1 MPTVSIGGVDTKKRK
16 RMEYRPVYQTWKMI
30 RPLPSLSSSE
40 SAKTTTMATEEKS
53 RHRIQRLRIERRLSI
68 SSLADMARCDVETLA
83 AYERGDEVLTEDML
97 RRLDRIL
104 G

>member
-1 MPTVSIGGVDTKKRK
+1 
-16 RMEYRPVYQTWKMI
+16 MEYRPVYQTWKMI
-30 RPLPSLSSSE
+30 RPLPSHASSDAGTS
-40 SAKTTTMATEEKS
+40 TTMGTEEKT

-83 AYERGDEVLTEDML
+83 AYERGDEVLTEDVL